1 MSADSPKDSTLERG
15 PQSISSKPATAVR
28 SDLPE
33 HVAIIM
39 DGNGRWAKERGKE
52 RLEGHKA
59 GTKAVRAVTEACRE
73 KGIRYLTLFSFS
85 TENWNRSE
93 SEVSGLMS
101 LFTKNLNDEL
111 STLLKN
117 DVRLRAIGDL
127 SRLPATVRKALN
139 ITIKRTEKNNGLD
152 LILAVSYGGREEIVA
167 AAKSIATRVQSGA
180 LKVDDITVDE
190 FASSLWSG
198 DIPDPDLL
206 IRTSGEMRISNFL
219 LWQLAYAEILVTPEL
234 WPDFDKEIFDRCLEQ
249 YATRERRFGLT
260 SEQLARVSQA

>member
-1 MSADSPKDSTLERG
+1 MYGRVVDSDAHTCRDDNSNDGSNIAELA
-15 PQSISSKPATAVR
+15 SVPA
-28 SDLPE
+28 

-59 GTKAVRAVTEACRE
+59 GTASVRAITESCRE

-85 TENWNRSE
+85 TENWNRSS

-101 LFTKNLNDEL
+101 LFQQNLNNEL

-127 SRLPATVRKALN
+127 ERLPKSVRTALN
-139 ITIKRTEKNNGLD
+139 LAMKRTEKNSGLD

-167 AAKSIATRVQSGA
+167 AARSLAERVKTGEIQPS
-180 LKVDDITVDE
+180 DISSEV
-190 FASSLWSG
+190 FSQSLWSS

-219 LWQLAYAEILVTPEL
+219 LWQLAYSEIVVSPVL
-234 WPDFDKEIFDRCLEQ
+234 WPDFNKEVFTSCLEE
-249 YATRERRFGLT
+249 YSLRERRFGLT
-260 SEQLARVSQA
+260 SEQLAPR